1 MAEETKNF
9 NEKLRAEGEG
19 MSENMEKVFKQIYDN
34 TLEAA
39 KVVSAH
45 VDAAVKKDWIVRV
58 NW

>member
-19 MSENMEKVFKQIYDN
+19 MSGNIEKLVKQIYDN

-39 KVVSAH
+39 KTVSTH
-45 VDAAVKKDWIVRV
+45 VEAAVQKD
-58 NW
+58 